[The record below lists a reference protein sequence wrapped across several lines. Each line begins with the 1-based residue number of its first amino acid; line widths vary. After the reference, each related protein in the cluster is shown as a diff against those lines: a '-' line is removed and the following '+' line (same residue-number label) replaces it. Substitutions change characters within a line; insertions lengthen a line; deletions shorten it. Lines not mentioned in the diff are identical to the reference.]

1 MPSIR
6 ATKAWL
12 LSCAAF
18 AAIAGGAHAEPLSF
32 ADAIE
37 RARVEGPSVAAQRAS
52 VAAAERAVRPAG
64 ALPDPQLVLGLQNV
78 PADGPDAYRLDR
90 DFMTMQS
97 VGIMQDMPS
106 GAERRARRAIAA
118 AEVDRAGAALDIA
131 RLEAELSAAQAWIE
145 LHFAERRLAVI
156 DSIGEEARALAV
168 AARGRLAGGAGS
180 VDGAIAAEIEA
191 ARIEDRRADLAAEI
205 TAARAQ
211 LQRWIG
217 DADIELATA
226 APQFLIDEAQLRA
239 NLDAHP
245 NLAAYGAETTM
256 AAANLRFARA
266 ERAPDWSWSVMYQ
279 RRAPQFSDM
288 ASVEVRIG
296 LPLFQSG
303 RQGPLIEARRAEAQ
317 SVEAQRTAAEREVSA
332 TLERQLAEHRATLA
346 NLSRARDTRLPLA
359 LQRAEAASGA
369 FAGGAASAE
378 QLILARRDALEAE
391 LDVLELEQRLAM
403 LGAALTLQYGRSAP

>member
-37 RARVEGPSVAAQRAS
+37 RARLEGPSVAAQRAS
-52 VAAAERAVRPAG
+52 VTAAERSVRPAG

-97 VGIMQDMPS
+97 VGIMQDMPN

-131 RLEAELSAAQAWIE
+131 RLEAELGAAEAWIE
-145 LHFAERRLAVI
+145 LYFAERRLTVI
-156 DSIGEEARALAV
+156 DRLGEEARALAV

-191 ARIEDRRADLAAEI
+191 ARIDDRRADLAAQA

-211 LQRWIG
+211 LQRWVG
-217 DADIELATA
+217 DTAIELEPA
-226 APQFLIDEAQLRA
+226 APQFPIDEAQLRA

-245 NLAAYGAETTM
+245 NLAAYGAE
-256 AAANLRFARA
+256 AAVADANLRFARA

-303 RQGPLIEARRAEAQ
+303 RQGPLIEARRAEVQ
-317 SVEAQRTAAEREVSA
+317 GVEAQRTAAERQVSA
-332 TLERQLAEHRATLA
+332 MLERLLAERRATLA
-346 NLSRARDTRLPLA
+346 NLSRARDMRLPLA
-359 LQRAEAASGA
+359 RQRAEAASGA

-391 LDVLELEQRLAM
+391 LDVLQLEQRLAM